1 MKTAIQEMIEH
12 IQINA
17 TKFSMMNTYNMLKVI
32 EPYLEKEKE
41 QMINFGYECRDFK
54 SILPQD
60 RFEAT
65 YNQNKLLKNYINSIK
80 VDPIKSQVTTTGTGV
95 WTPKTN

>member
-1 MKTAIQEMIEH
+1 MKTAMQEAIEYLKSFNLESSA
-12 IQINA
+12 IILED
-17 TKFSMMNTYNMLKVI
+17 KF
-32 EPYLEKEKE
+32 LEKEKE

-95 WTPKTN
+95 WTPKTNNL